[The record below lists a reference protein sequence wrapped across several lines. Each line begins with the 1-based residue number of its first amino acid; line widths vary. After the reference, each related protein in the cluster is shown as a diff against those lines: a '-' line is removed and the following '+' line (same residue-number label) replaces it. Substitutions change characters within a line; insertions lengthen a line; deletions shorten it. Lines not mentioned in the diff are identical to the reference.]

1 MGYRFDGF
9 VRNMLCILG
18 FFFLCQGLGLKPSAS
33 HLYQNIS
40 RVQPHPSMHGERR
53 KEMPAAKQTPGG
65 LGRRSRKSR
74 AVHSN
79 QSLVLYKY

>member
-1 MGYRFDGF
+1 MYFR
-9 VRNMLCILG
+9 I
-18 FFFLCQGLGLKPSAS
+18 FFLCQGLGLKPSAS

-65 LGRRSRKSR
+65 LGRRSQTSK

-79 QSLVLYKY
+79 QSLALYKY